1 MSKGQEQG
9 ATGSL
14 DTFLEV
20 QKGERRSRHLQRICG
35 TEQIWEMLAFT
46 GRFEADILRE
56 TLCLCEQDGDVEEE
70 TQDADGQH
78 LCRLLRVKAEAQ
90 ARYNE
95 GRRLARQRKA
105 HRDSSRS
112 RGSWT
117 RARRS
122 CSTLS
127 STQWSLLQR
136 WGSGELRR
144 ELNEAVAACE
154 QRRVGS
160 RCAEHSD
167 TGDCKGRW
175 SRRLAHDWMP
185 PDWRELL
192 LHSERRSGSRD
203 MQNISSAP
211 SEAAAGHR
219 GCCRMCN
226 SWGGSLH
233 GPRCQ
238 AMRESRC

>member
-1 MSKGQEQG
+1 MKSRGREQG
-9 ATGSL
+9 ATGCL
-14 DTFLEV
+14 HTFLES
-20 QKGERRSRHLQRICG
+20 QKGRRWSRHLQSICG
-35 TEQIWEMLAFT
+35 TEQIWEMLAST

-136 WGSGELRR
+136 WVSGELRR
-144 ELNEAVAACE
+144 ELNDAVAAW
-154 QRRVGS
+154 G
-160 RCAEHSD
+160 H
-167 TGDCKGRW
+167 
-175 SRRLAHDWMP
+175 RRL
-185 PDWRELL
+185 
-192 LHSERRSGSRD
+192 GSA
-203 MQNISSAP
+203 QG
-211 SEAAAGHR
+211 EH
-219 GCCRMCN
+219 
-226 SWGGSLH
+226 
-233 GPRCQ
+233 
-238 AMRESRC
+238 

>member
-1 MSKGQEQG
+1 MQS
-9 ATGSL
+9 
-14 DTFLEV
+14 
-20 QKGERRSRHLQRICG
+20 ICG

-46 GRFEADILRE
+46 GRFGADILRE

-70 TQDADGQH
+70 THDADGQH

-95 GRRLARQRKA
+95 GRRLARQRDA
-105 HRDSSRS
+105 RRDSSRS
-112 RGSWT
+112 RGSLT

-122 CSTLS
+122 RLTLS

-136 WGSGELRR
+136 WVSGELRR

-154 QRRVGS
+154 QRPVGS
-160 RCAEHSD
+160 RCGEHLHIGAC
-167 TGDCKGRW
+167 TGGG
-175 SRRLAHDWMP
+175 SRRLVDGWVP
-185 PDWRELL
+185 PDWREFLP
-192 LHSERRSGSRD
+192 HSERRSGSRD